1 MIQCYFDIVLSHV
14 RVILNQLY
22 ARVCVFFLD
31 FIGVFT
37 YGLATVEDVR
47 LNDI

>member
-1 MIQCYFDIVLSHV
+1 M
-14 RVILNQLY
+14 RVNLNQLY
-22 ARVCVFFLD
+22 ARVCAFFLE